1 MEQQIKIASKLYECR
16 ETIVRLYGTS
26 WKESISFHTNL
37 IKAAMKK
44 HCITNEIEA
53 AMKLVDDCKHMD
65 GAGVFTMK
73 IFAAAVQL
81 IEPI

>member
-16 ETIVRLYGTS
+16 DAVMRLYGPD
-26 WKESISFHTNL
+26 WKEAISFHTAV
-37 IKAAMKK
+37 IKGAMRKYSIK
-44 HCITNEIEA
+44 NEIEA

-65 GAGVFTMK
+65 GAGVFTIK

-81 IEPI
+81 IEPK